1 MSTTLAPIAVVG
13 ATGKQGGAVLTAL
26 LDRGVPVRA
35 VVRDAAKADHLAA
48 RGVDVARA
56 DLDDGESL
64 RRAFTGVAAAFAV
77 TTFTGPLG
85 TEGEVAH
92 GRAIADAAHDT
103 QVPRL
108 VYSSVGAADRATGIL
123 QFESKGQIE
132 QYLHEVGVPTVVI
145 RPTFFMDNFLNLF
158 IPTIEDGQVILR
170 APLTF
175 GVPLQMIAVEDIGKA
190 AATVLL
196 DPAAIQGG
204 TVEIATDER
213 TPEAIANSFGEA
225 QGRPGHFD
233 PVPLDAVEDDDFR
246 RMFHWFTKL
255 PAFQADMDRTRALV
269 GEVTDFPAFV
279 ARHPIQTS

>member
-1 MSTTLAPIAVVG
+1 MSTTPAAIAVIG
-13 ATGKQGGAVLTAL
+13 ATGQQGGAVVAAL
-26 LDRGVPVRA
+26 LDRDVPVRA
-35 VVRDAAKADHLAA
+35 VVRDAAKAHQLAA
-48 RGVDVARA
+48 RGVEVTVA

-64 RRAFTGVAAAFAV
+64 RRAFTGVAAVFAV

-92 GRAIADAAHDT
+92 GRAIADAAHDA

-108 VYSSVGAADRATGIL
+108 VYTSVGAADRATGIL
-123 QFESKGQIE
+123 QFESKGRIE

-158 IPTIEDGQVILR
+158 VPTIEDGQVVLR
-170 APLTF
+170 APLSL

-190 AATVLL
+190 AATALL
-196 DPAAIQGG
+196 APSAVPDG

-213 TPEAIANSFGEA
+213 MPEVIANSFGA
-225 QGRPGHFD
+225 ANGRPGHFE
-233 PVPLDAVEDDDFR
+233 PVPLEAVEDDDFR
-246 RMFHWFTKL
+246 RMFHWFTEL
-255 PAFQADMDRTRALV
+255 PAFQADIERTRALV
-269 GEVTDFPAFV
+269 GDVTDLSAFA

>member
-1 MSTTLAPIAVVG
+1 MSTTPAPIAVIG
-13 ATGKQGGAVLTAL
+13 ATGNQGGAVVTAL

-35 VVRDAAKADHLAA
+35 VVRDAAKAHHLAV
-48 RGVDVARA
+48 RGVDVALA
-56 DLDDGESL
+56 DQDDGKSL
-64 RRAFTGVAAAFAV
+64 RGAFTGVAAVFAV

-92 GRAIADAAHDT
+92 GRAIADAAHDA
-103 QVPRL
+103 QVPHL
-108 VYSSVGAADRATGIL
+108 VYTSVGAADRATGIL
-123 QFESKGQIE
+123 QFESKGRIE

-158 IPTIEDGQVILR
+158 IPRIEDGQVVVR
-170 APLTF
+170 APLTV

-196 DPAAIQGG
+196 DPAAVPNG

-213 TPEAIANSFGEA
+213 TPEAIANAFGAA
-225 QGRPGHFD
+225 QGRPGRFD
-233 PVPLDAVEDDDFR
+233 PVPLDTVEDDDFR

-255 PAFQADMDRTRALV
+255 PAFQADMERARALV
-269 GEVTDFPAFV
+269 GDITDFSAFAV
-279 ARHPIQTS
+279 RHPIQAS

>member
-1 MSTTLAPIAVVG
+1 MSPTPAPIAVIG
-13 ATGKQGGAVLTAL
+13 ATGQQGGAVVTAL
-26 LDRGVPVRA
+26 LHRGVPVRA
-35 VVRDAAKADHLAA
+35 VVRDAGKARDLAA
-48 RGVDVARA
+48 RGVVVTVA

-64 RRAFTGVAAAFAV
+64 RRGFDGAAAVFAV
-77 TTFTGPLG
+77 TTFTGPRG

-92 GRAIADAAHDT
+92 GRAIADAAHDA

-108 VYSSVGAADRATGIL
+108 VYTSVGAADRATGIL

-132 QYLHEVGVPTVVI
+132 QYLHEVGVPTIVI

-158 IPTIEDGQVILR
+158 IPTIEDSQVVVR
-170 APLTF
+170 APLTL
-175 GVPLQMIAVEDIGKA
+175 GVPLQMIAVDDIGKA

-196 DPAAIQGG
+196 DPTAVQGD

-233 PVPLDAVEDDDFR
+233 PVPLNAVEDDDFR

-255 PAFQADMDRTRALV
+255 PAFQADMARTRTLV
-269 GEVTDFPAFV
+269 GDVTEFSAFA